1 MDTPIVIIIICYIAS
16 FTVLG
21 VQSVIGDPMNI
32 EMQVFN
38 PDSGSFDGESM
49 RSAINTMSD
58 TFSGCYDSTNQL
70 IGGFS
75 NQTYATQIEC
85 QYASND
91 TANTNTPYTWIEGTN
106 STYSNL
112 SFQTAQMQIT
122 MADEP
127 SVTNNPITA
136 AATLVFQ
143 VFQIITGTYAFNLLI
158 FLGIPDIFVVGVS
171 MIYVILLSIWTIML
185 LRGNSINA

>member
-58 TFSGCYDSTNQL
+58 TFAGCYDSNNQL

-75 NQTYATQIEC
+75 NQTYTSQLACTM
-85 QYASND
+85 ASND
-91 TANTNTPYTWIEGTN
+91 TANTNTPYTWIEGKN
-106 STYSNL
+106 STY
-112 SFQTAQMQIT
+112 
-122 MADEP
+122 
-127 SVTNNPITA
+127 
-136 AATLVFQ
+136 
-143 VFQIITGTYAFNLLI
+143 
-158 FLGIPDIFVVGVS
+158 
-171 MIYVILLSIWTIML
+171 
-185 LRGNSINA
+185 